1 MMADDGFVETE
12 VVYLGQRP
20 AKAGGSTALYI
31 TVALLNRTAKAVTDN
46 AAGCFDGKK
55 GGGRI
60 VGGVYSGP
68 CKVDGDGVS
77 SIRMQELKFVRR
89 IESAET
95 AEWEMLDQACRDNL
109 RAVSQERKIKAD
121 KVAHD
126 EFRTL
131 RRMYAMS
138 SSSMRPAFEL
148 AVLKMLRGAA

>member
-1 MMADDGFVETE
+1 MTDDGFVETE

-20 AKAGGSTALYI
+20 TSDGKSGAFYI
-31 TVALLNRTAKAVTDN
+31 TVPLLNRTAKAVADTA
-46 AAGCFDGKK
+46 AAGFDSRK

-68 CKVDGDGVS
+68 CKVENDHVL

-95 AEWEMLDQACRDNL
+95 AEWEMLDQACRDNI
-109 RAVSQERKIKAD
+109 RAVSQERKIRAD

-126 EFRTL
+126 EFRAL
-131 RRMYAMS
+131 RRMYAMTS
-138 SSSMRPAFEL
+138 SPLRPAFEL